1 MKKLVERNRYLAF
14 TIAIVIYLLLDLGI
28 KFIFG
33 DNDFALTLRSIVPL
47 GYLFYVIIF
56 RTKFTW
62 LHALILFI
70 SITAKLNIFT
80 VITGYVNITV
90 CYITSAVSISDIF
103 LYSLIYA
110 VFTILICWIINIIL
124 QLSNPKEK

>member
-1 MKKLVERNRYLAF
+1 MKKLVEKKRYLAF

-28 KFIFG
+28 KFLFG
-33 DNDFALTLRSIVPL
+33 NNDFALTLRSIVPL

-70 SITAKLNIFT
+70 TSYFLN
-80 VITGYVNITV
+80 VLAY
-90 CYITSAVSISDIF
+90 YITSAVSISDIF

>member
-47 GYLFYVIIF
+47 EFLERNSLGYTL
-56 RTKFTW
+56 
-62 LHALILFI
+62 
-70 SITAKLNIFT
+70 
-80 VITGYVNITV
+80 
-90 CYITSAVSISDIF
+90 
-103 LYSLIYA
+103 LYYL
-110 VFTILICWIINIIL
+110 
-124 QLSNPKEK
+124 